1 MNRYF
6 MLPKD
11 RAESNG
17 GIILICVML
26 QINNQQAVFTFEEFE
41 QYISR
46 DIYKAYKIITQK
58 EQIHFYDNLMYNWN
72 TYSPQSES
80 NSCFIT
86 AVCNEEDLP
95 YSVYYID
102 INLSR
107 LRMAEYALYH
117 YSKLEYERIREIIIK
132 KLTMKNTKIEITE
145 LDTQEAIELQA
156 EVIVLYKEK
165 VLSAARTVYD
175 KIITSIKEG
184 T

>member
-1 MNRYF
+1 
-6 MLPKD
+6 
-11 RAESNG
+11 
-17 GIILICVML
+17 ML

-117 YSKLEYERIREIIIK
+117 YSVQEYDRIRQFIRNNLSE
-132 KLTMKNTKIEITE
+132 KNKTVSVNE
-145 LDTQEAIELQA
+145 LDTQAAISSQIRSFDE
-156 EVIVLYKEK
+156 YKEHI
-165 VLSAARTVYD
+165 LSSARKKYEE
-175 KIITSIKEG
+175 IINAIRRGNKQ
-184 T
+184 